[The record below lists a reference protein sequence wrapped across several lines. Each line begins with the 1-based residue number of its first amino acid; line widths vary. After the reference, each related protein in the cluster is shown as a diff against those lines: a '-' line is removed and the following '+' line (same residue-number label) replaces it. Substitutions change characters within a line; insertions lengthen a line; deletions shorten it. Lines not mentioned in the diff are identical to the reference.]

1 MVTNGIDHIE
11 WLPILNNLGI
21 ETTDDLTI
29 EGIKELATE
38 AEISSFKTIQLKL
51 ELEKACLNPSY
62 WIEPFKRILK
72 VESVEALKKLHSTS
86 YKALEYLAK
95 GDREKLKSMFE
106 RMELERESVC
116 LTPDSSVT
124 SSYDVINVNQEVL
137 DLSAKLLPSNPE
149 DSFESDISAT
159 QNGELKH
166 EDSNPG
172 LTSQNEGS
180 SKSPETGEIIKPEK
194 SSCKEEKE
202 SKQWQEME
210 ESGYVA
216 VEAGNDDSVK
226 QEKDSLQHAASK
238 ENIFHENN
246 HDQTH
251 LNDVH
256 DGVIS
261 SDQIHVQLITG
272 SESQSKGRSDGKHSD
287 VEWSNANECDHPL
300 SDILSDEKGDS
311 LSESQKATRQL
322 EPRKNEADN
331 AENKASSD
339 SREDLSEFVKQTEFH
354 DIGYIWKEFDDL
366 LKKLDLTEFYPQ
378 KLKSITSMMIREM
391 EVSENKKQLPYR
403 MLQMIM
409 LLNSNCL
416 TSQMSTNYKDD
427 LSSFEED
434 GDSDEDD
441 GDSDGENETDAIH
454 PMDVLLALI
463 HCSDDF
469 LRQIIYSKLA
479 TCQLA
484 VPLLLPDP
492 KQGTITLMQEAMRSI
507 VKEWKQPNGVLVE
520 GRIVDCNAPIIS
532 FMRFGKL
539 NKFSKSELLSN
550 ILSEHSHFFYWN
562 LIKGPTPKRR
572 IVEGLVDV
580 CWYLPSGKSE
590 NVVMFAN
597 LHGDCSRHP
606 KQTHF
611 LAKASYMNVVLV
623 SQWDHLNGS
632 DKAMFQ
638 SLSQAPAGLML
649 IVCDKAATKKAKEL
663 QNELKLRLCF
673 RGNKPIAQLKKFLSE
688 TIQLELKN
696 SSSEIKKTLPIC
708 IADCAVDDMHT
719 DERYEGKQQAIEICD
734 LLREKSSKD
743 ELLPLQGSELWMK
756 WAEVNKE
763 LHRMTLQGN
772 ATAEDYRSKQITS
785 MKSIRI
791 QQCSKIEE
799 MQPDCLIK
807 KFLSSLFPSK
817 AEIQSIFLQ
826 SLKLLLEDSYR
837 DKKNRIG
844 IEHLFREIGQMY
856 EAATCIDDKEHLKEY
871 VRYFPNIAARLLI
884 DGNPLELMDGDA
896 AHVPITWVKAVLR
909 EVVRELHDPKVFVLS
924 ILGVQSSGKST
935 LLNTMFGIQFKVSA
949 GRCTRGAFVQLLPIE
964 ETLRETLKC
973 GYILLVDTEGLH
985 SLESDYKKDNEI
997 ATFVIGLAD
1006 TTIVNIFGEVP
1017 LDMKNIL
1024 QTAVHAFLRMKRVRL
1039 NPSVLFAHQNAP
1051 SLMANDKRTQRR
1063 NMSFSKLDKMTLH
1076 AAKLEDCEE
1085 KYKSFRDMVSFN
1097 PETDIYCF
1105 PSLWKGDP
1113 LMAPVNPGY
1122 SESAQELK
1130 TRVLNLLQI
1139 RNSSRSISKFITHM
1153 SDVWEAVLYENF
1165 VFCFKN
1171 SLELSAYMA
1180 LESKVNEW
1188 SWNLQ
1193 KQLLEWE
1200 QRTKNCIDSAEQY
1213 EVKELEGTCIGKA
1226 TKIWSGWFRSTEEKM
1241 EEFFK
1246 GSDHKEYISQWKCS
1260 TQNRLLTEFF
1270 TEQSQGAINYCNKLV
1285 SNKCQ
1290 RATAEQILQ
1299 GHRKQIRDHVAKLV
1313 SEADQGT
1320 GSEELFDKKW
1330 SEWMQ
1335 ELAQVQLEFDQS
1347 DNMQQMIDRS
1357 LKRIF
1362 HAYTRFLIEKPP
1374 LQSKQKAELF
1384 VKPDRHFHKSDIPF
1398 IKKGHNPYAQDAS
1411 DKFLLT
1417 AKRYIDDCEENLQH
1431 LGPNVI
1437 DKMFKKVFDAVK
1449 KCEVQFN
1456 TQYKVDLAFEVGQY
1470 ALYRLESLANELRK
1484 KNNPVEYFKD
1494 RKETFFSE
1502 FKAHYEQIAEH
1513 KQCAIVLVS
1522 LLKTSVVHAVS
1533 NSLAVH
1539 VVSEISSKFDT
1550 KFSLKTAV
1558 LTKIAI
1564 IGEFSHFCK
1573 YIDDT
1578 ESSLKYW
1585 LGVFVEEHCNAKCNG
1600 IESTRVEVLVEKKLK
1615 ELIEHLQAT
1624 VKLTVDEETALEP
1637 WLKQF
1642 HQAVTSNGA
1651 ISLNLKEVL
1660 SHMTKHK
1667 LNDTEFKDE
1676 FLQSINELK
1685 ISSKAVL
1692 DKKGWKTQTV
1702 LTLSKDLI
1710 GCCALCPFC
1719 KEQCDLSADH
1729 EDSTKHS
1736 VRFHR
1741 PQCLGSF
1748 HLSKDDSMMLDICTA
1763 SVKGLGQ
1770 FKSSA
1775 LGDDKY
1781 HKYYNYYKFY
1791 PHWKITPNV
1800 SASTSLYWKWFVA
1813 NYIREIAKKIG
1824 AKEASTSIPKDWKEI
1839 TKEQAI
1845 ESLQALY

>member
-1 MVTNGIDHIE
+1 MSDSSEDLKDFLITNGLNDHE
-11 WLPILNNLGI
+11 KWLPILRDIGI
-21 ETTDDLTI
+21 ETTDELDLLTI
-29 EGIKELATE
+29 ESIKKFATTE
-38 AEISSFKTIQLKL
+38 AEISSFKTIQLRV
-51 ELEKACLNPSY
+51 ELEKAGLKPSY
-62 WIEPFKRILK
+62 WIGPFKRVLK
-72 VESVEALKKLHSTS
+72 VESVEALKKLDSAS
-86 YKALEYLAK
+86 YKVLEHLAVYK
-95 GDREKLKSMFE
+95 GDKDKLKSMFE
-106 RMELERESVC
+106 RERKSIG

-124 SSYDVINVNQEVL
+124 SSYDVINVNQGAHES
-137 DLSAKLLPSNPE
+137 SAEHLPSNLE
-149 DSFESDISAT
+149 DSFQVIESCNSAT

-166 EDSNPG
+166 EDANPD

-194 SSCKEEKE
+194 SSCKDEKE

-216 VEAGNDDSVK
+216 VEAGKTSNDESVK
-226 QEKDSLQHAASK
+226 QENVKKDSLQHAVSK
-238 ENIFHENN
+238 ESTFHENN
-246 HDQTH
+246 HDQTDI
-251 LNDVH
+251 NDVH

-261 SDQIHVQLITG
+261 SDQIKTTKSPKIG
-272 SESQSKGRSDGKHSD
+272 SCNNTQ
-287 VEWSNANECDHPL
+287 
-300 SDILSDEKGDS
+300 
-311 LSESQKATRQL
+311 
-322 EPRKNEADN
+322 
-331 AENKASSD
+331 
-339 SREDLSEFVKQTEFH
+339 
-354 DIGYIWKEFDDL
+354 EFDYL
-366 LKKLDLTEFYPQ
+366 LKRLEFIQFYPQ
-378 KLKSITSMMIREM
+378 KFKFITSMMVREM
-391 EVSENKKQLPYR
+391 ETSENDKQLPYR

-409 LLNSNCL
+409 FLNSKCL
-416 TSQMSTNYKDD
+416 TSLMSTNYKDD
-427 LSSFEED
+427 LSSFEDD
-434 GDSDEDD
+434 GDSDE
-441 GDSDGENETDAIH
+441 ETESDAIH

-463 HCSDDF
+463 HCSDDL
-469 LRQIIYSKLA
+469 LRQILYSKLA

-492 KQGTITLMQEAMRSI
+492 KQGTITLMLWAMRSI
-507 VKEWKQPNGVLVE
+507 VKEWKQSDGSSTE
-520 GRIVDCNAPIIS
+520 RRIVDCNAPIIS
-532 FMRFGKL
+532 FMRFGQL
-539 NKFSKSELLSN
+539 DKFSKSELLSN

-562 LIKGPTPKRR
+562 LIKGPIKRR

-580 CWYLPSGKSE
+580 CWYLPSGKNE

-649 IVCDKAATKKAKEL
+649 IVCDKAAAKKAKEL
-663 QNELKLRLCF
+663 QNELKWRLCF
-673 RGNKPIAQLKKFLSE
+673 RGNKPIAQLKEFLSE

-696 SSSEIKKTLPIC
+696 SSFEIKKTLPIC
-708 IADCAVDDMHT
+708 IADCAVKDIHT
-719 DERYEGKQQAIEICD
+719 NERYEGKQQAIEICD

-743 ELLPLQGSELWMK
+743 ELLPLQGGELWIK

-763 LHRMTLQGN
+763 LHRMTLQGKD
-772 ATAEDYRSKQITS
+772 TAEDYRSKQITS

-856 EAATCIDDKEHLKEY
+856 EATRCIDNKENEEN
-871 VRYFPNIAARLLI
+871 FPNIAAKLLI
-884 DGNPLELMDGDA
+884 EGHPLELMDGDA

-964 ETLRETLKC
+964 DTLRETLKC

-985 SLESDYKKDNEI
+985 SPESDYKKDNEI

-1006 TTIVNIFGEVP
+1006 ITIVNIFGEVP
-1017 LDMKNIL
+1017 VDMESIL

-1039 NPSVLFAHQNAP
+1039 NPSVLFAHQNVP
-1051 SLMANDKRTQRR
+1051 SLMANDKGTQGR
-1063 NMSFSKLDKMTLH
+1063 NTFFSKLDKMTLH

-1097 PETDIYCF
+1097 PETDVYCF

-1113 LMAPVNPGY
+1113 PMAPVNPGY
-1122 SESAQELK
+1122 SASVQELK
-1130 TRVLNLLQI
+1130 TRILKLMETKNA
-1139 RNSSRSISKFITHM
+1139 SRSISKFITHM
-1153 SDVWEAVLYENF
+1153 SDVWEAVLCENF
-1165 VFCFKN
+1165 VFSFKN

-1200 QRTKNCIDSAEQY
+1200 QRTKNRINSAQQC
-1213 EVKELEGTCIGKA
+1213 EVDELEGICTGEA
-1226 TKIWSGWFRSTEEKM
+1226 RQYWNEWFHSTEEGM

-1246 GSDHKEYISQWKCS
+1246 GSEHKEYISQWKCS
-1260 TQNRLLTEFF
+1260 TQTRLFTQFF
-1270 TEQSQGAINYCNKLV
+1270 SEQSQGAMNYCQTLV
-1285 SNKCQ
+1285 SNKHK

-1299 GHRKQIRDHVAKLV
+1299 RHRKQIRDHVAKLV

-1320 GSEELFDKKW
+1320 GSEKLFNNKW

-1335 ELAQVQLEFDQS
+1335 ELPQVQIPVDQS
-1347 DNMQQMIDRS
+1347 DNNIQQMIDRS

-1362 HAYTRFLIEKPP
+1362 HAYTKFLIEKPP
-1374 LQSKQKAELF
+1374 LQSKQKAELY
-1384 VKPDRHFHKSDIPF
+1384 VKPDRHFPKSDIPF

-1411 DKFLLT
+1411 NKFLLT
-1417 AKRYIDDCEENLQH
+1417 AKRYIDGCEENLQH
-1431 LGPNVI
+1431 LGPNVL
-1437 DKMFKKVFDAVK
+1437 DEMFKIVFDAVQ
-1449 KCEVQFN
+1449 KCEVKFN

-1470 ALYRLESLANELRK
+1470 ALYRLKSLANELRK
-1484 KNNPVEYFKD
+1484 KNDPVEYFKD

-1502 FKAHYEQIAEH
+1502 FKAQYEQIADH

-1539 VVSEISSKFDT
+1539 VVSEMKATYSRFDT

-1558 LTKIAI
+1558 LTGIALK
-1564 IGEFSHFCK
+1564 GEFDLFCQ

-1585 LGVFVEEHCNAKCNG
+1585 LGVFVEEHCNAKSQDS
-1600 IESTRVEVLVEKKLK
+1600 ESTRIEILVEKKLK
-1615 ELIEHLQAT
+1615 ELIEHLQAKL
-1624 VKLTVDEETALEP
+1624 KLTIVEQTALEP

-1692 DKKGWKTQTV
+1692 DKKGWETNTINV
-1702 LTLSKDLI
+1702 LSRDLI
-1710 GCCALCPFC
+1710 GCCAQCPFC
-1719 KEQCDLSADH
+1719 KEQCDLGADH
-1729 EDSTKHS
+1729 EDATKHS
-1736 VRFHR
+1736 VQFHR
-1741 PQCLGSF
+1741 PQCLGNYR
-1748 HLSKDDSMMLDICTA
+1748 LSGNDKMMLDLCTT
-1763 SVKGLGQ
+1763 SVALRGE

-1775 LGDDKY
+1775 LGDGRYHYYAKY
-1781 HKYYNYYKFY
+1781 SNIY
-1791 PHWKITPNV
+1791 PQWKITPNV
-1800 SASTSLYWKWFVA
+1800 SASASLYWKWFVA
-1813 NYIREIAKKIG
+1813 NYTREIAEKMG
-1824 AKEASTSIPKDWKEI
+1824 AKQAKIPLGWREI
-1839 TKEQAI
+1839 TKEKAI

>member
-1 MVTNGIDHIE
+1 MSQQVLYFYFIDTTTIMSDSSEDLKDFLITNGLKDHE
-11 WLPILNNLGI
+11 KWLPILRDIGI
-21 ETTDDLTI
+21 ETTDKLDLLTI
-29 EGIKELATE
+29 ESIKKFATTE
-38 AEISSFKTIQLKL
+38 AEISSFKTIQLRV
-51 ELEKACLNPSY
+51 ELEKAGLKPSY
-62 WIEPFKRILK
+62 WIGPFKRVLK
-72 VESVEALKKLHSTS
+72 VESVEALKKLDSAS
-86 YKALEYLAK
+86 YKALEPLAVYK
-95 GDREKLKSMFE
+95 GDKDKLKSMFE
-106 RMELERESVC
+106 RIELERESVGV
-116 LTPDSSVT
+116 TPDESVT
-124 SSYDVINVNQEVL
+124 SSYAVINVNQGAHES
-137 DLSAKLLPSNPE
+137 SAENLPSNLEVTPVVSQNHRE
-149 DSFESDISAT
+149 DSSGLAKQTLSDT
-159 QNGELKH
+159 K
-166 EDSNPG
+166 
-172 LTSQNEGS
+172 
-180 SKSPETGEIIKPEK
+180 KK
-194 SSCKEEKE
+194 SSDHECDLLHTTSISEKVQSSSECKEQHKTTE
-202 SKQWQEME
+202 SP
-210 ESGYVA
+210 
-216 VEAGNDDSVK
+216 
-226 QEKDSLQHAASK
+226 
-238 ENIFHENN
+238 
-246 HDQTH
+246 
-251 LNDVH
+251 
-256 DGVIS
+256 
-261 SDQIHVQLITG
+261 QIG
-272 SESQSKGRSDGKHSD
+272 SCQ
-287 VEWSNANECDHPL
+287 
-300 SDILSDEKGDS
+300 
-311 LSESQKATRQL
+311 
-322 EPRKNEADN
+322 
-331 AENKASSD
+331 
-339 SREDLSEFVKQTEFH
+339 
-354 DIGYIWKEFDDL
+354 EFDDL
-366 LKKLDLTEFYPQ
+366 LKRLEFIQFYPQ
-378 KLKSITSMMIREM
+378 KFKFITSMMVREM
-391 EVSENKKQLPYR
+391 ETLENEKQLSYR

-409 LLNSNCL
+409 FLNSNCL
-416 TSQMSTNYKDD
+416 SSLMSTNYKVN
-427 LSSFEED
+427 LSSF
-434 GDSDEDD
+434 EDD
-441 GDSDGENETDAIH
+441 GDSDEENETDAIH
-454 PMDVLLALI
+454 PMDALLALI
-463 HCSDDF
+463 HCSDNF

-492 KQGTITLMQEAMRSI
+492 KQGRITLMQEAIRSI
-507 VKEWKQPNGVLVE
+507 VKEWKQCDGSSTE
-520 GRIVDCNAPIIS
+520 RRIVDCNAPIIS
-532 FMRFGKL
+532 FMRFGQL

-562 LIKGPTPKRR
+562 LIKGPLPKRR

-580 CWYLPSGKSE
+580 CWYLPSGRNE

-649 IVCDKAATKKAKEL
+649 IVCDKAAAKKAKEL

-673 RGNKPIAQLKKFLSE
+673 RGNKPIAQLKEFLSE
-688 TIQLELKN
+688 TIQLELKI
-696 SSSEIKKTLPIC
+696 SSSELKKSFPIC
-708 IADCAVDDMHT
+708 IADCAVNDMHT
-719 DERYEGKQQAIEICD
+719 DERYEGKQEAIEICG

-763 LHRMTLQGN
+763 LRRMTLQGKD
-772 ATAEDYRSKQITS
+772 TAEDYRSKQTTS

-807 KFLSSLFPSK
+807 KFLSSLFASK

-935 LLNTMFGIQFKVSA
+935 LLNAMFGIQFKVSA

-985 SLESDYKKDNEI
+985 SPESDYKKDNEI

-1006 TTIVNIFGEVP
+1006 ITIVNIFGEVP
-1017 LDMKNIL
+1017 VDMENIL

-1039 NPSVLFAHQNAP
+1039 NPSVLFAHQNVP
-1051 SLMANDKRTQRR
+1051 SLMANDKGTQGR
-1063 NMSFSKLDKMTLH
+1063 NMFFSKLDKMTLH

-1113 LMAPVNPGY
+1113 PMAPVNPGY
-1122 SESAQELK
+1122 SESVQELK
-1130 TRVLNLLQI
+1130 THVLKLMETKNA
-1139 RNSSRSISKFITHM
+1139 SRSISKFITHM
-1153 SDVWEAVLYENF
+1153 SDVWEAVLCENF
-1165 VFCFKN
+1165 VFSFKN

-1193 KQLLEWE
+1193 KQLLEWG
-1200 QRTKNCIDSAEQY
+1200 QRTKNRINSAEQY
-1213 EVKELEGTCIGKA
+1213 EAKELEGTCIGEA
-1226 TKIWSGWFRSTEEKM
+1226 TKIWKEWYNSTEEGM
-1241 EEFFK
+1241 EKFFK
-1246 GSDHKEYISQWKCS
+1246 GSEHKEYLSQWKCR
-1260 TQNRLLTEFF
+1260 TQTRLLTQFF
-1270 TEQSQGAINYCNKLV
+1270 SEQSQGAMNYCQTLV
-1285 SNKCQ
+1285 SNKYQ

-1299 GHRKQIRDHVAKLV
+1299 RHRKQICDHVAKLV
-1313 SEADQGT
+1313 SEADQVT
-1320 GSEELFDKKW
+1320 GSEELFNKKW
-1330 SEWMQ
+1330 SEWLQ
-1335 ELAQVQLEFDQS
+1335 ELAQVQIPVDQS
-1347 DNMQQMIDRS
+1347 DNIPLMIDRS

-1362 HAYTRFLIEKPP
+1362 HAYTKFLIEKPP
-1374 LQSKQKAELF
+1374 LQSKQKAELY
-1384 VKPDRHFHKSDIPF
+1384 VKPDIHFPKSDITF

-1411 DKFLLT
+1411 NKFLLT
-1417 AKRYIDDCEENLQH
+1417 AKRYIDGCEENLQH
-1431 LGPNVI
+1431 LGPNVL
-1437 DKMFKKVFDAVK
+1437 DEMFKIVFDAVQ
-1449 KCEVQFN
+1449 KCEVKFN

-1470 ALYRLESLANELRK
+1470 ALYRLKSLANELRK
-1484 KNNPVEYFKD
+1484 KNDPVEYFKD

-1502 FKAHYEQIAEH
+1502 FKAQYEQIADH

-1539 VVSEISSKFDT
+1539 VVSEMKATYSRFDT

-1558 LTKIAI
+1558 LTGIALK
-1564 IGEFSHFCK
+1564 GEFDLFCQ

-1578 ESSLKYW
+1578 ESSLKCW
-1585 LGVFVEEHCNAKCNG
+1585 LGEFVEEHCNAKSQDS
-1600 IESTRVEVLVEKKLK
+1600 ESTRIEVLVEKKLK

-1624 VKLTVDEETALEP
+1624 VKLTMVEETALEP

-1651 ISLNLKEVL
+1651 ISLNLEEVL

-1667 LNDTEFKDE
+1667 LNDTEFKEE

-1692 DKKGWKTQTV
+1692 DKKGWETNTINV
-1702 LTLSKDLI
+1702 LSRDLI
-1710 GCCALCPFC
+1710 GCCAQCPFC
-1719 KEQCDLSADH
+1719 KEQCDLGADH
-1729 EDSTKHS
+1729 EDATKHS
-1736 VRFHR
+1736 VKFHR
-1741 PQCLGSF
+1741 PQCLGNYR
-1748 HLSKDDSMMLDICTA
+1748 LSSNDNMMLDLCTT
-1763 SVKGLGQ
+1763 SVALRGE

-1775 LGDDKY
+1775 LGDGRYHYYAKY
-1781 HKYYNYYKFY
+1781 SNIY
-1791 PHWKITPNV
+1791 PQWKITPNI
-1800 SASTSLYWKWFVA
+1800 SASASLYWKWFVA
-1813 NYIREIAKKIG
+1813 NYTRAIAKKIG
-1824 AKEASTSIPKDWKEI
+1824 AKQAYIPPGWREI
-1839 TKEQAI
+1839 TKKKAI